1 MKKLTVEAKTK
12 LCLVARATMDC
23 MALGGAVITTIAVGI
38 LAVSANV
45 EIYL

>member
-1 MKKLTVEAKTK
+1 MKKLTVKAKTK

-38 LAVSANV
+38 LVYSAHA
-45 EIYL
+45 EICS